1 MIDAIVTET
10 GLTTACNEIRR
21 ILSENS
27 FIQDLLFD
35 SLRATEPLIKNIPLN
50 YKSLTRNYSIS
61 VYHTC
66 NKQIIEEKNG
76 FRIIQ
81 APIFIDCNKK
91 VNQKEYDNIF
101 DELEK
106 FGTSVIGALQD
117 GDENKSLN
125 GKVTEWSY
133 YSQNIWK
140 PDKNDSIKIA
150 EKELYNYILQHII
163 IIEYS
168 QIISPLY

>member
-10 GLTTACNEIRR
+10 GLTTACSQIRR
-21 ILSENS
+21 ILSENTM
-27 FIQDLLFD
+27 IQDLLFD
-35 SLRATEPLIKNIPLN
+35 SLRPTEDLIKNIPLN
-50 YKSLTRNYSIS
+50 YKSMTKNYSIS

-66 NKQIIEEKNG
+66 NKQVISEKNG

-81 APIFIDCNKK
+81 APIFIDCSKK

-117 GDENKSLN
+117 GDPSKSLD
-125 GKVTEWSY
+125 GTVTEWEY

-140 PDKNDSIKIA
+140 PEKNDSIKIA